1 VRHAAINSS
10 PFSEAFGTLSQVAHQ
25 RHKPEDKPIAPNR
38 GQCSNSQRKDEI
50 SRKVKMDPQS
60 HAGGENEAK
69 HESQEDRQSAH
80 DYLTSGRL
88 VGAFL

>member
-1 VRHAAINSS
+1 
-10 PFSEAFGTLSQVAHQ
+10 
-25 RHKPEDKPIAPNR
+25 
-38 GQCSNSQRKDEI
+38 
-50 SRKVKMDPQS
+50 MDPQS